1 MACAIESV
9 WNNRVLR
16 PPPVTSLPTQ
26 LMQQG
31 TKLSIYDFTDIFV
44 QMSYTAD
51 ILTLLTL
58 FLKNPS
64 HKFNIL
70 MLTIKL

>member
-16 PPPVTSLPTQ
+16 PPPVTSLPTP

-31 TKLSIYDFTDIFV
+31 TKLSFYDFTDIFV
-44 QMSYTAD
+44 HMTYKAD
-51 ILTLLTL
+51 ILTLLTV
-58 FLKNPS
+58 FKKS
-64 HKFNIL
+64 F
-70 MLTIKL
+70 TQV